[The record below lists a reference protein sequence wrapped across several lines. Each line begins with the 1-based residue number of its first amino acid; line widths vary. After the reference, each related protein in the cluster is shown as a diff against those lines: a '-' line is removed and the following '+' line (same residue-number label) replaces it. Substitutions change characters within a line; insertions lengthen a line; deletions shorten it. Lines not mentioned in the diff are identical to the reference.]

1 MSVGVRVAHPLS
13 HEVHRGN
20 NGWACRALR
29 PPPARRAPT
38 SSPCSRTATA
48 ASPAKAARPIP
59 TGTSSSAT
67 GLGYRLGARLL
78 IFEGYYDYTG
88 FGAGSSVTRG
98 IFGLRG
104 GFGSDKLRLVLR
116 GGGGV
121 IEEDGGALTGRGVG
135 APDRR
140 GAVARIGAA
149 VEGHIAPLLLVG
161 VGVDGETFA
170 LPATGGPYGT
180 TGAITGS
187 DVFAKLHILFEL
199 GV

>member
-1 MSVGVRVAHPLS
+1 MKLMAATMVGLVALAGAAGTS
-13 HEVHRGN
+13 
-20 NGWACRALR
+20 RADIV
-29 PPPARRAPT
+29 AVFADGHGGVA
-38 SSPCSRTATA
+38 SEGGATN
-48 ASPAKAARPIP
+48 PD
-59 TGTSSSAT
+59 GTSSSAT

-78 IFEGYYDYTG
+78 VFEGYYDYTG
-88 FGAGSSVTRG
+88 FGAGTSVSRG

-116 GGGGV
+116 GGAGA
-121 IEEDGGALTGRGVG
+121 IEEEGGALTGRGIG

-149 VEGHIAPLLLVG
+149 VEGRIAPLLLVG

-180 TGAITGS
+180 TGALTGS

>member
-1 MSVGVRVAHPLS
+1 MKLMAGAMVGLAAMVGVTGSSRADIVAAFVDGHGGVAS
-13 HEVHRGN
+13 EG
-20 NGWACRALR
+20 G
-29 PPPARRAPT
+29 APNPDG
-38 SSPCSRTATA
+38 S
-48 ASPAKAARPIP
+48 
-59 TGTSSSAT
+59 SSSAT

-88 FGAGSSVTRG
+88 FGAGASVTRG

-104 GFGSDKLRLVLR
+104 GFGSQKLRLVLR

-121 IEEDGGALTGRGVG
+121 IEEEGGALTGRAVG
-135 APDRR
+135 SPDRR

-149 VEGHIAPLLLVG
+149 VEGRVAPLLLVG

-170 LPATGGPYGT
+170 LPATGGPFGP

-187 DVFAKLHILFEL
+187 GVFAKLHVLFEL